1 MNDILVNKI
10 PAETKD
16 KAAVEGA
23 GLIGGEVEGT
33 GLIGGGEV
41 EGAVLRGTDVSKLM
55 ALQHSA
61 WASTVASTHF
71 SEESWL
77 FQFARYSPPHVKSD
91 PKPSSEIAVLS
102 VEAIYSLSAHKEQ
115 EVPLTGL

>member
-1 MNDILVNKI
+1 MV
-10 PAETKD
+10 PVTETKD
-16 KAAVEGA
+16 KAIEGA
-23 GLIGGEVEGT
+23 GLIGAAVDGAAGLNGVDVGSDEGT
-33 GLIGGGEV
+33 
-41 EGAVLRGTDVSKLM
+41 VLRGTDGLIFK

-61 WASTVASTHF
+61 WASTVASTHLSDESRNSLLTMF
-71 SEESWL
+71 SP
-77 FQFARYSPPHVKSD
+77 AHVKSD